1 MDAPQ
6 SKQAHRINLHV
17 SSFAVCFLLIPLLR
31 CARRKP
37 PLTLV
42 GHVALG
48 HHLEAVAHQP
58 FQCTPGRLGNRSSE
72 EETCRLRSGTPRVAH
87 FGLVASQRF
96 CWAFLRQK
104 DGVLPP
110 SSHPLSFTWD
120 QNDISSSLPYP
131 FLFFLPQVFSLIT
144 SLHSYSHDGI
154 WANTP
159 RWREDSFGL
168 YSRHRVRTF
177 LWHQ

>member
-1 MDAPQ
+1 MRQ
-6 SKQAHRINLHV
+6 FCCLILAHPP
-17 SSFAVCFLLIPLLR
+17 AQVCQEK
-31 CARRKP
+31 A

-48 HHLEAVAHQP
+48 RHLEAVAHRP
-58 FQCTPGRLGNRSSE
+58 FQCMPGCLGNWSSE

-120 QNDISSSLPYP
+120 QNDISSSLPYR

-168 YSRHRVRTF
+168 YSRHRAWTF